1 MSTANLDSA
10 DLKAVARGGLIR
22 EDVMNKIF
30 DISRIPLPFTDMI
43 GSESSSNSYKEW
55 TVDALQQSDVSNA
68 VVDGADASGNDTATG
83 GRIGNHHQIAQK
95 VVKVSFRADA
105 SNVIGRAKELAYQL
119 SRRQQE
125 LRRDV
130 EAILLKNQASAADNG
145 DSIPGNS
152 AGLPA
157 WIRSN
162 QASGYGFG
170 AGGAVGGFNAGT
182 GLVAARTPSTAARAL
197 TETFVRD
204 AVQDVYLQGGDPSIF
219 MATPMVI
226 RKLSEYMFT
235 SSARVA
241 TLYSD
246 TEGAKSAAVA
256 MGSVNVFV
264 TDFGTLKMVPNRLQP
279 FEPIGSSLTTGLTAG
294 VIYVVNAV
302 GASSL
307 AQWQAAGWPGNS
319 LPKAGQWFRAAATS
333 IVGGGSVRLATS
345 NGFVLDPEYL
355 AVSYLK
361 GYRTEEL
368 AKMGLAENRQMSVDF
383 TLIVNNERA
392 HALIGDIDHLA
403 NVTA

>member
-10 DLKAVARGGLIR
+10 DLKAVAKGGLIR

-30 DISRIPLPFTDMI
+30 DISRIPLPLTDMI
-43 GSESSSNSYKEW
+43 GTESSSNSYKEW
-55 TVDALQQSDVSNA
+55 TVDALQQSDVTNA
-68 VVDGADASGNDTATG
+68 VVDGSDASGNDTATG

-95 VVKVSFRADA
+95 VVKVSYRADA

-130 EAILLKNQASAADNG
+130 EAILLKNQASVADDG
-145 DSIPGNS
+145 GSTPGNIG
-152 AGLPA
+152 GLPA
-157 WIRSN
+157 WLKTN
-162 QASGYGFG
+162 QAPGYGYG
-170 AGGAVGGFNAGT
+170 AGGAVGGYDTGT
-182 GLVAARTPSTAARAL
+182 GLVAPRTPSTSARAL
-197 TETFVRD
+197 TESFVRD
-204 AVQDVYLQGGDPSIF
+204 AVQDVYLQGGDPSVF

-279 FEPIGSSLTTGLTAG
+279 FEPLGSALTTGLTVG

-302 GASSL
+302 GASTL
-307 AQWQAAGWPGNS
+307 TQWQAAGWPGTN
-319 LPKAGQWFRAAATS
+319 LPKAGQWFKATATS
-333 IVGGGSVRLATS
+333 IAGGGSVKLATS
-345 NGFVLDPEYL
+345 NGFVIDPEYL

-368 AKMGLAENRQMSVDF
+368 AKTGLAENRQMSVDF
-383 TLIVNNERA
+383 TLIVNNEKA
-392 HALIGDIDHLA
+392 HALIGDIDHTA
-403 NVTA
+403 SVTA